1 MLRAPWQAVTGHGTI
16 CTPAR
21 QVLKVTDST
30 SIFQPQPAQELPGF
44 KVVQLLLTKISVS
57 DLEGTHSHR
66 QSVSLVVNLSV
77 SQTIPHQLQVVKSV
91 RCELS
96 YSTDVADA
104 PCETMHDQSSTACM
118 YELLTHHTHSFRTHH
133 IYKVPNNASV
143 SNSNLFHSYCPLTL
157 TLTHTHTWVTMY
169 I

>member
-1 MLRAPWQAVTGHGTI
+1 MTGHGTI

-30 SIFQPQPAQELPGF
+30 SIFQPQPVQELPGF
-44 KVVQLLLTKISVS
+44 LVVQLLLTKISVS

-91 RCELS
+91 RCELN

-104 PCETMHDQSSTACM
+104 PCETMHDQASTACM
-118 YELLTHHTHSFRTHH
+118 YELFTHSFRTHH
-133 IYKVPNNASV
+133 IRFQTMHPYPTRIFFIHTAR
-143 SNSNLFHSYCPLTL
+143 LHTHSH
-157 TLTHTHTWVTMY
+157 THTHE
-169 I
+169 